1 MGHRHRQIRKTQKGV
16 LQLVRERT
24 RFDHINENLSLNQ
37 YRRLVRDPGY
47 RETEL
52 GELRSTIRNL
62 TEEEIIDRMSA
73 KAIHEIHQQEDRRV
87 FADIARALLAAPF

>member
-1 MGHRHRQIRKTQKGV
+1 MSDPPDRF
-16 LQLVRERT
+16 ER
-24 RFDHINENLSLNQ
+24 INEALSP
-37 YRRLVRDPGY
+37 DHGFK
-47 RETEL
+47 ETEL
-52 GELRSTIRNL
+52 GELRSTIPNL